1 MKKLYK
7 NLALAVVL
15 LSLSTYCG
23 NDGGTSDPTI
33 SVPDLRPTVQA
44 ALSSTLITGGSYAQA
59 LEAEP
64 AANSSAVQAEVST
77 CSTSCSEPGQSAQ
90 LKVACEARKR
100 MFCASTFEVLDL
112 INQVDSQLASIETR
126 STGVVDCMSAAL
138 TDSTSEVTFPGS
150 QTFTHKLQCKDIDT
164 TFARAWGQD
173 TSENTWYLRGS
184 SGKMAYVASIEDEDE
199 VEGYFW
205 IANSDLTVWDST
217 VGLVHLKAQKNTKD
231 YEMTGGG
238 EGMGFCGFHMKS
250 NSTHIYI
257 TGNRSTVGACN
268 SNQVGVTDSDDWAEV
283 CLNSDFSF
291 SDSGTG
297 TDVSACSGIDKDNFS
312 LKTLYR
318 GQTKVDA
325 NGTNASTFTLSNGGT
340 LELTTG
346 ATPPT
351 MAQGSSSFD
360 IGYELSQLKTTT
372 STINSSIATFT
383 VTSSD

>member
-1 MKKLYK
+1 MKRLSK
-7 NLALAVVL
+7 NLALAFAL
-15 LSLSTYCG
+15 LSLITYCG
-23 NDGGTSDPTI
+23 NDDATSAPTI

-44 ALSSTLITGGSYAQA
+44 ALSSTLISGGSYAQA

-64 AANSSAVQAEVST
+64 ATNTSAVQAEVST
-77 CSTSCSEPGQSAQ
+77 CNASCSESGQSAQ
-90 LKVACEARKR
+90 LKVACEARNR
-100 MFCASTFEVLDL
+100 MFCTSTFEVLDL
-112 INQVDSQLASIETR
+112 INQVDSQLAEIETR

-138 TDSTSEVTFPGS
+138 TDSTSEITFAGS
-150 QTFTHKLQCKDIDT
+150 QTISHKLQCKEIDS

-173 TSENTWYLRGS
+173 TAENTWYLRGS

-205 IANSDLTVWDST
+205 IANSDLTNWDST

-250 NSTHIYI
+250 NATHIYI
-257 TGNRSTVGACN
+257 IGNRSTTGACDSNGDSATN
-268 SNQVGVTDSDDWAEV
+268 STDWVEV
-283 CLNSDFSF
+283 CLNSDFTF
-291 SDSGTG
+291 SDGSDGS
-297 TDVSACSGIDKDNFS
+297 DASACDSIDEDNFA

-318 GQTKVDA
+318 GQTKTDSS
-325 NGTNASTFTLSNGGT
+325 TNATTFTLSNGNGT
-340 LELTTG
+340 LALTTG

-351 MAQGSSSFD
+351 TAQGNASFD
-360 IGYELSQLKTTT
+360 MGYELSQLKTTT
-372 STINSSIATFT
+372 SNINASIATFT